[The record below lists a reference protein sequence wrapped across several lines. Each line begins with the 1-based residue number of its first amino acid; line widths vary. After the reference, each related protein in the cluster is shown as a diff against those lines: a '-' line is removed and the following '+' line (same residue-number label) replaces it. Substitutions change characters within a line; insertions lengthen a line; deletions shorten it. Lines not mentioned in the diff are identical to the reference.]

1 MLDFRKSDLLDE
13 AYLRYLNSIKYTMET
28 IPNTGNEVYKFIS
41 NTYLKNLKSDI
52 KILDKEVVQYRKFV
66 KRERKHVVKLEKL
79 AFEYIED
86 VSELSLIRKIIYFIK
101 KWLHNRENKKFV
113 KVVRKYRPYIP
124 REWFGEDEDEEIED
138 VENSPENTVGT
149 GEKSDKATEQV
160 DDKNTF
166 NTVLLPENETF
177 SEEEKEN
184 EEPKRMTMLLEEL
197 FAGET
202 EEE

>member
-1 MLDFRKSDLLDE
+1 MLDYRKNDLLDGL
-13 AYLRYLNSIKYTMET
+13 YLRYLNSVELTMET
-28 IPNTGNEVYKFIS
+28 EFKTGAEAEKYIKGV
-41 NTYLKNLKSDI
+41 YLKNLKSDI
-52 KILDKEVVQYRKFV
+52 KILDKEVVKYRKFV
-66 KRERKHVVKLEKL
+66 KQERKHVVTLEKL

-101 KWLHNRENKKFV
+101 KWLYNRENKKFV

-124 REWFGEDEDEEIED
+124 REWFGEDEDEEAED
-138 VENSPENTVGT
+138 AENSPENTVGT
-149 GEKSDKATEQV
+149 GENSDKVTEQV

-184 EEPKRMTMLLEEL
+184 EKPKQMTMLLEEL
-197 FAGET
+197 FDGEI